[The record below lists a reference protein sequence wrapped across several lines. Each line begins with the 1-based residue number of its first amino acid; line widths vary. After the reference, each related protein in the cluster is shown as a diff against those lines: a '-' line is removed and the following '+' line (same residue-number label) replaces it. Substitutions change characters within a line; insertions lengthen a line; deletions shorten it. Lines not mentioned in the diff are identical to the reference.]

1 VRPVIGITCDYDW
14 ETGDSRLRPGYF
26 EGIYRSGGLPFLIP
40 ALDPAA
46 AGPVM
51 ARLDGLLLT
60 GGQDPDPR
68 WFGEEPHPA
77 IGNVNPCR
85 DRLELALAREAD
97 AGDIPVFGICRGI
110 QMMNIA
116 MGGDIWQDIY
126 TQAEDGKPL
135 LCHQQPAP
143 KWYGFHEVRI
153 FEESA
158 LRRILGTG
166 QVRVNSFHHQA
177 VRHPGKGLHAV
188 AHTSDGIIEAIES
201 EIHPFFIGVQWHPE
215 RMLEDPVMIRLFEA
229 FVKAAA
235 VQASRKIRPAKS
247 CG

>member
-1 VRPVIGITCDYDW
+1 MRPVIGITCDYDW

-40 ALDPAA
+40 ALDSAA
-46 AGPVM
+46 AGPIT

-60 GGQDPDPR
+60 GGQDPDPC

-85 DRLELALAREAD
+85 DKLELALAQEAN
-97 AGDIPVFGICRGI
+97 AGGIPVLGICRGI

-116 MGGDIWQDIY
+116 MGGDIYQDIY
-126 TQAEDGKPL
+126 TQAEDGESL

-153 FEESA
+153 SEESA
-158 LRRILGTG
+158 LRRILEAGLI
-166 QVRVNSFHHQA
+166 RVNSFHHQA
-177 VRHPGKGLHAV
+177 VRRPGRSLHAV

-201 EIHPFFIGVQWHPE
+201 EDHPFFIGVQWHPE
-215 RMLEDPVMIRLFEA
+215 RMLGDKVMIRLFEA

-235 VQASRKIRPAKS
+235 ARTSRQNGPVGN